1 MVAFGPSDTLKS
13 RSYLGLI
20 LSQFLAAFNDQASH
34 IVAIFY
40 ASDMLVRYAA
50 VPHVHEKDIITAV
63 TVCFIAPFFLFSPLA
78 GMLADKYSKRS
89 TLVGWKLAEVAM
101 MGLALVGFLLPHLAG
116 LGWAAPGTLAVW
128 SALLVVSVVFLM
140 GTHSA
145 FFVPAKYGIM
155 PEILQPAVLSKGN
168 GYLEGTSFV
177 AQLIGTA
184 FGGFLYGMLKSD
196 VLPGTAGGNVLN
208 PGREWVI
215 GLVLLGLAVAGAAGS
230 LLIARVPAAAPDR
243 PLTWKLWRP
252 LQTNLGVLLRSPPLA
267 LSVLGIAFFLFM
279 TLFLR
284 QTLLYD
290 GEIAKEL
297 QERQLQDAR
306 DRRLAQAIE
315 EPDEIIPQAELSTGR
330 QHTEFRIAL
339 LIALV
344 GLGVGLGSPLAGYLS
359 GNKVELGLV
368 PIGATFLALI
378 TAVLAGLNL
387 FLPVNAPAQ
396 RTAAMVVCLVL
407 IGMAASLYIVPLYT
421 LLQHRAPKDS
431 KGNLVAT
438 SNFVNVLAGGLLA
451 VGVFYVL
458 AMVLD
463 GVFFDFGPRPNKDQL
478 ETKLQLAPAALFLT
492 ASLMTVG
499 MLVLLCRQLPDF
511 FVRSL
516 LWLHSHGRYRLK
528 VIGVN
533 NLPSNG
539 PVILATNC
547 GRFESCM
554 QVTAATDRFTRFI
567 LLEGPAEPAQ
577 PRRPLLRY
585 LARRT
590 GLVALRA
597 GAVTARDRDQAL
609 ALAAR
614 TLEAG
619 NLLGL
624 TVDGDWPPDEADR
637 FLDDLRGRRPAVLLP
652 VHCGAVVPEPAAPH
666 LRRVRVVIG
675 PPLPPDTNADEVRQA
690 IRGLGAWVE
699 QADHAGV
706 APVSAMPAAA
716 SGTWPTAPE
725 PGRPPNP

>member
-1 MVAFGPSDTLKS
+1 MAAFGPSDTLKS
-13 RSYLGLI
+13 RSFIGLI
-20 LSQFLAAFNDQASH
+20 ISQFLAAFNDQASH

-40 ASDMLVRYAA
+40 ASDMLVHYAA

-63 TVCFIAPFFLFSPLA
+63 TACFITPFFLFSPLA

-89 TLVGWKLAEVAM
+89 TLLCWKLAEVAI
-101 MGLALVGFLLPHLAG
+101 MGLGLVGFLLPHLAG
-116 LGWAAPGTLAVW
+116 LGWAEPRTLAVW

-184 FGGFLYGMLKSD
+184 FGGFLYGTLKSD
-196 VLPGTAGGNVLN
+196 VLSGPAGSVLHPGS
-208 PGREWVI
+208 EWVI
-215 GLVLLGLAVAGAAGS
+215 GLVLLGLAVAGTAGS
-230 LLIARVPAAAPDR
+230 LLIGRVAAAAPDR
-243 PLTWKLWRP
+243 PLTWKLWQP
-252 LQTNLGVLLRSPPLA
+252 LQTNIGVLLRSRPLA

-297 QERQLQDAR
+297 QKKQLQEAS
-306 DRRLAQAIE
+306 DRRHPQAE
-315 EPDEIIPQAELSTGR
+315 EEQPDELLPSAELSTKR
-330 QHTEFRIAL
+330 QHTEFKIAL

-344 GLGVGLGSPLAGYLS
+344 GLGVGIGSPLAGYLS

-387 FLPVNAPAQ
+387 FLPVTAPTQ

-407 IGMAASLYIVPLYT
+407 SGMAASLYIVPLYT

-438 SNFVNVLAGGLLA
+438 SNFINVLVGGLLA

-458 AMVLD
+458 TLVLD
-463 GVFFDFGPRPNKDQL
+463 GVFFDFGPNPQKYQL
-478 ETKLQLAPAALFLT
+478 ETKLQMAPAALFLT
-492 ASLMTVG
+492 ASLLTVG
-499 MLVLLCRQLPDF
+499 MLVVLCRQLPDF

-516 LWLHSHGRYRLK
+516 LWLDSHGRYRLR
-528 VIGVN
+528 VIGIN
-533 NLPSNG
+533 NLPSDG

-547 GRFESCM
+547 DRFESCM
-554 QVTAATDRFTRFI
+554 QVTAATDRFTLFI
-567 LLEGPAEPAQ
+567 LLESPAEPAQ
-577 PRRPLLRY
+577 PQRPLLRF

-590 GLVALRA
+590 GLVPLRA
-597 GAVTARDRDQAL
+597 RAVTAQDREQAL
-609 ALAAR
+609 ARAAT
-614 TLEAG
+614 TLQAG

-624 TVDGDWPPDEADR
+624 TVDGGWPAAEADR
-637 FLDDLRGRRPAVLLP
+637 FLDDLRGRQPAVLLP
-652 VHCGAVVPEPAAPH
+652 VYCGAVVSDPAASQV
-666 LRRVRVVIG
+666 RRVRVVIG
-675 PPLPPDTNADEVRQA
+675 QPLRPQTTAEDVRQT
-690 IRGLGAWVE
+690 IRALGAWVD
-699 QADHAGV
+699 QADHLGLT
-706 APVSAMPAAA
+706 PVSVMPAAA

-725 PGRPPNP
+725 PDRPRTP